1 MERVVFKYTFNFIR
15 DNKSLTP
22 LQSGFVPGDSTINQ
36 LLNIYHL
43 LCDALDKKKDVRIV
57 FCDISKAFDRVW
69 HKGLLYKLHRFG
81 IKGDL
86 LQWYGSYLQ
95 NRCQRV
101 VLGNATSDIGFIKA
115 GVPQGS
121 VLGPLLFL
129 VSINDITENLSCNI
143 RLFAD
148 DTTLFIDYE
157 SETEATNKL
166 NVDLNKINAWANRW
180 LVTFSPS
187 KTETLLVSLKR
198 HDQDPQPV
206 VFDNTIIK
214 EVKIHKHLGMTLS
227 NDLSWN
233 DHIDDLLNRAGKRID
248 ILSYLKYRIDRFTL
262 EIMYKSYI
270 RPTIEYGDVIMSN
283 MNEQQIQSIE
293 SVHKRAG
300 MIISGAIRGT
310 SSETVLG
317 ELGWCS
323 ISKRREIHKLV
334 LFYKIFH
341 HEAPRY
347 LSEAIPGL
355 VHERT
360 NYNLRNAVTI
370 SILPSRLQLFYES
383 FYPST
388 IRDWNMLPPEIRN
401 LPDSEKFRIA
411 ISKNLPTPNALYRY
425 GARQSNVTHARMR
438 MGCSE
443 LNAHLFRNH
452 VIDSPACACG
462 DIYEDAYHYLFVCP
476 RYLVQRDKMIT
487 AVCQITSCT
496 IGCLLYGSNNVDIK
510 TNIEIFEH
518 VHRYISETKRF
529 RTK

>member
-1 MERVVFKYTFNFIR
+1 M
-15 DNKSLTP
+15 
-22 LQSGFVPGDSTINQ
+22 NQ

-43 LCDALDKKKDVRIV
+43 LCDALDKKKDMRIV

-69 HKGLLYKLHRFG
+69 HKGLLDKLHRFG

-121 VLGPLLFL
+121 VLGPLLF
-129 VSINDITENLSCNI
+129 VVFINDVTENLSCNI

-157 SETEATNKL
+157 SETEATNK
-166 NVDLNKINAWANRW
+166 INAWANKW

-187 KTETLLVSLKR
+187 KTETLFVSLKR

-214 EVKIHKHLGMTLS
+214 EDKSHKSLGMTLS

-233 DHIDDLLNRAGKRID
+233 NHIDDLLNRAGKRVD

-270 RPTIEYGDVIMSN
+270 RPIIEYGDVIMSN

-310 SSETVLG
+310 SSETVFG
-317 ELGWCS
+317 EQRWCS
-323 ISKRREIHKLV
+323 ISKRREIHKPV

-360 NYNLRNAVTI
+360 NYNLRNADTI
-370 SILPSRLQLFYES
+370 SIFMFSL
-383 FYPST
+383 
-388 IRDWNMLPPEIRN
+388 
-401 LPDSEKFRIA
+401 
-411 ISKNLPTPNALYRY
+411 KNL
-425 GARQSNVTHARMR
+425 ARK
-438 MGCSE
+438 G
-443 LNAHLFRNH
+443 
-452 VIDSPACACG
+452 
-462 DIYEDAYHYLFVCP
+462 
-476 RYLVQRDKMIT
+476 
-487 AVCQITSCT
+487 
-496 IGCLLYGSNNVDIK
+496 
-510 TNIEIFEH
+510 
-518 VHRYISETKRF
+518 
-529 RTK
+529 